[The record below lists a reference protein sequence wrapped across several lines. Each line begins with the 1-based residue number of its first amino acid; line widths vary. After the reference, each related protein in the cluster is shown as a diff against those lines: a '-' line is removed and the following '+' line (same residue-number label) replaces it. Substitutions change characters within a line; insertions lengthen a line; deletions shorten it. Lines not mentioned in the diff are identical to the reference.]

1 MNTVGHSSSGAPQ
14 GRTTMICSHAS
25 TPAFRGR
32 TDLLNAIL
40 VTIQFILAILVI
52 VLILLHTGKDAGM
65 ASVTGFSFASSASVM
80 ERNLTRYTIIVG
92 VLFFLNTFVL
102 IWRLG

>member
-1 MNTVGHSSSGAPQ
+1 MLARVQTCPQ
-14 GRTTMICSHAS
+14 GEN
-25 TPAFRGR
+25 
-32 TDLLNAIL
+32 DLLNAIL
-40 VTIQFILAILVI
+40 IAIQLVLAVVCIILV
-52 VLILLHTGKDAGM
+52 LLHSGKDAGM

-80 ERNLTRYTIIVG
+80 EKNLTRYTVIVC

>member
-1 MNTVGHSSSGAPQ
+1 MLARVHARLQ
-14 GRTTMICSHAS
+14 GEKS
-25 TPAFRGR
+25 
-32 TDLLNAIL
+32 LLNAIL
-40 VTIQFILAILVI
+40 VAVQLILAVLVI
-52 VLILLHTGKDAGM
+52 VLILLHSGKDAGM

-92 VLFFLNTFVL
+92 VLCFLNTFVL

>member
-1 MNTVGHSSSGAPQ
+1 MLARVQVRLQ
-14 GRTTMICSHAS
+14 GEYV
-25 TPAFRGR
+25 
-32 TDLLNAIL
+32 LLNAIL
-40 VTIQFILAILVI
+40 VAIQLVLAVVVVVLV
-52 VLILLHTGKDAGM
+52 LLHSGKDAGM

-80 ERNLTRYTIIVG
+80 EKNLTRYTIIVC

>member
-1 MNTVGHSSSGAPQ
+1 M
-14 GRTTMICSHAS
+14 
-25 TPAFRGR
+25 
-32 TDLLNAIL
+32 LNAIL
-40 VTIQFILAILVI
+40 VAIQIILAILVV

-80 ERNLTRYTIIVG
+80 ERNLTRYTIIVA
-92 VLFFLNTFVL
+92 VVFFLNTFVL

>member
-1 MNTVGHSSSGAPQ
+1 
-14 GRTTMICSHAS
+14 
-25 TPAFRGR
+25 
-32 TDLLNAIL
+32 LLNAVLIAFQL
-40 VTIQFILAILVI
+40 ILAVLVV
-52 VLILLHTGKDAGM
+52 VLVLLHSGKDAGM

-92 VLFFLNTFVL
+92 VLWFLNTFVL